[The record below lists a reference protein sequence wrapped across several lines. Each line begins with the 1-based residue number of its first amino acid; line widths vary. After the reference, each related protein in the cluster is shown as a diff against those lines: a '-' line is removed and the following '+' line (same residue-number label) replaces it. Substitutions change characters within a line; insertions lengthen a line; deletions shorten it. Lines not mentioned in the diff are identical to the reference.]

1 MTTMINRFIF
11 EVKSLNVSKEFFVD
25 LNCSHLIIRKKTM
38 STEIDIG
45 IDNFSKVLSKIR
57 SHFILVDVRQLV
69 EETHEPRPTI
79 NQIELSL
86 LESEILSSQERF
98 WEIHT
103 RLETVWRFSDRKY
116 KTFLHSIIQ
125 IASSQVKYQMGNKR
139 VAEVM
144 YLRGVSELKKTELVT
159 MIDFELSDTFV
170 YPIELKFNVSDDTVT
185 SFYEEKFIK
194 K

>member
-1 MTTMINRFIF
+1 MVERFIF

-25 LNCSHLIIRKKTM
+25 LTCSHLIIRKKTM

-57 SHFILVDVRQLV
+57 SHFVLADVRQLV

-86 LESEILSSQERF
+86 LESEILSAQERF

-103 RLETVWRFSDRKY
+103 RLETVWRFSDRKF

-185 SFYEEKFIK
+185 YFYEEKFIK

>member
-1 MTTMINRFIF
+1 MLDRFIF
-11 EVKSLNVSKEFFVD
+11 EVKGLNVSKEFFVD
-25 LNCSHLIIRKKTM
+25 LNCSHLIIRKKTI

-45 IDNFSKVLSKIR
+45 INNFSKVLSKIR
-57 SHFILVDVRQLV
+57 SHFVLVDVRQLV

-144 YLRGVSELKKTELVT
+144 YLRAISELKKTELVT

>member
-1 MTTMINRFIF
+1 MLDRFIF
-11 EVKSLNVSKEFFVD
+11 EVKGLNVSKEFFVD
-25 LNCSHLIIRKKTM
+25 LNCSHLIIRKKTI

-45 IDNFSKVLSKIR
+45 INNFSKVLSKIR
-57 SHFILVDVRQLV
+57 SHFVLADVRQLV

-86 LESEILSSQERF
+86 LESEILSAQERF

-144 YLRGVSELKKTELVT
+144 YLRGFSDLKKTELEK

-170 YPIELKFNVSDDTVT
+170 YPIEFKFNVSYDTVT

>member
-1 MTTMINRFIF
+1 MLDRFIF
-11 EVKSLNVSKEFFVD
+11 EVKGLNVSKEFFVD
-25 LNCSHLIIRKKTM
+25 LNCSHLIIRKKTI

-45 IDNFSKVLSKIR
+45 INNFSKVLSKIR
-57 SHFILVDVRQLV
+57 SHFVLVDVRQLV
-69 EETHEPRPTI
+69 EENHEPRPTI

-86 LESEILSSQERF
+86 LESEILSAQERF

-185 SFYEEKFIK
+185 SFNEEKFIK

>member
-1 MTTMINRFIF
+1 MLDRFIF
-11 EVKSLNVSKEFFVD
+11 EVKGLNVSKEFFVD
-25 LNCSHLIIRKKTM
+25 LNCSHLIIRKKTI

-45 IDNFSKVLSKIR
+45 INNFSKVLSKIR
-57 SHFILVDVRQLV
+57 SHFVLVDVRQLV

-86 LESEILSSQERF
+86 LESEILSAQERF

>member
-1 MTTMINRFIF
+1 MLDRFIF
-11 EVKSLNVSKEFFVD
+11 EVKGLNVSKEFFVD
-25 LNCSHLIIRKKTM
+25 LNCSHLIIRKKTI

-45 IDNFSKVLSKIR
+45 INNFSKVLSKIR
-57 SHFILVDVRQLV
+57 SHFVLVDVRQLV

-144 YLRGVSELKKTELVT
+144 YLRAISELKKTELVT

-170 YPIELKFNVSDDTVT
+170 YPIELKFNVSDDTVN

>member
-1 MTTMINRFIF
+1 MLDRFIF
-11 EVKSLNVSKEFFVD
+11 EVKGLNVSKEFFVD
-25 LNCSHLIIRKKTM
+25 LNCSHLIIRKKTI

-45 IDNFSKVLSKIR
+45 INNFSKVLSKIR
-57 SHFILVDVRQLV
+57 SHFVLVDVRQLV

>member
-1 MTTMINRFIF
+1 MLDRFIF
-11 EVKSLNVSKEFFVD
+11 EVKGLNVSKEFFVD
-25 LNCSHLIIRKKTM
+25 LNCSHLIIRKKTI

-45 IDNFSKVLSKIR
+45 INNFSKVLSKIR
-57 SHFILVDVRQLV
+57 SHFVLVDVRQLV

-125 IASSQVKYQMGNKR
+125 IASSQVKYQMGNKK

-144 YLRGVSELKKTELVT
+144 YLRGVSELKKTELAT
-159 MIDFELSDTFV
+159 MIDFELSDIFV
-170 YPIELKFNVSDDTVT
+170 YPIELKFNVSYDTVT

>member
-1 MTTMINRFIF
+1 MVERFIF
-11 EVKSLNVSKEFFVD
+11 EVKGLNVSKEFFVD
-25 LNCSHLIIRKKTM
+25 LTCSHLIIRKKTM

-57 SHFILVDVRQLV
+57 SHFVLADVRQLV

-86 LESEILSSQERF
+86 LESEILSAQERF

-103 RLETVWRFSDRKY
+103 RLETFWRFSDRKY
-116 KTFLHSIIQ
+116 KPFLHSIIQ

-144 YLRGVSELKKTELVT
+144 YLRAISELKKTELAT

-170 YPIELKFNVSDDTVT
+170 YPIELKFNVSDDTVN

>member
-1 MTTMINRFIF
+1 MLDRFIF
-11 EVKSLNVSKEFFVD
+11 EVKGLNVSKEFFVD
-25 LNCSHLIIRKKTM
+25 LNCSHLIIRKKTI

-45 IDNFSKVLSKIR
+45 INNFSKVLSKIR
-57 SHFILVDVRQLV
+57 SHFVLVDVRQLV
-69 EETHEPRPTI
+69 EENHEPRPTI

>member
-1 MTTMINRFIF
+1 MLDRFIF
-11 EVKSLNVSKEFFVD
+11 EVKGLNVSKEFFVD
-25 LNCSHLIIRKKTM
+25 LNCSHLIIRKKTI

-45 IDNFSKVLSKIR
+45 INNFSKVLSKIR
-57 SHFILVDVRQLV
+57 SHFVLVDVRQLV

-144 YLRGVSELKKTELVT
+144 YLRAISELKKTELAT

>member
-1 MTTMINRFIF
+1 MVERFIF

-25 LNCSHLIIRKKTM
+25 LTCSHLIIRKKTM

-57 SHFILVDVRQLV
+57 SHFVLADVRQLV

-86 LESEILSSQERF
+86 LESEILSAQERF

-185 SFYEEKFIK
+185 YFYEEKFIK